1 MSFIKYVC
9 VQSVYILCF
18 LIFFL
23 LKFDFG
29 RDSRRNKILQNFL
42 QILLKKHQNHVILI
56 AKKNDK
62 NNHKFLMGLINNFD
76 SVWIRDKFSHTH
88 LIFVLLVSD
97 HSMFLLTRVHM
108 APLLLTTCSICYTT
122 RHDSLFLLSKIHK
135 EFEWYCESSLTAWRG
150 VGGT

>member
-1 MSFIKYVC
+1 MCPICLYLMFSHLFSSKIWFWKRFKEE
-9 VQSVYILCF
+9 QNIAKF
-18 LIFFL
+18 LANTF
-23 LKFDFG
+23 KEAPKPCNFDC
-29 RDSRRNKILQNFL
+29 
-42 QILLKKHQNHVILI
+42 
-56 AKKNDK
+56 KKNDK

-150 VGGT
+150 VGGI